1 MNTYKDIEAE
11 EEMYDEE
18 QDEKEPLDPFVL
30 EILLQIFRKVFN
42 VNHFFSKEELQLTPE
57 HFIEKIMNNEMK
69 DITKED
75 SLTIME
81 RKTAINNESFNQI
94 IKKDLKYILS
104 HYSKSV
110 IAPNR
115 NNKYRYLICFSLL
128 ESMYD
133 STNELPNKTIKEL
146 QIFLLNGFLDKK
158 LSTEEALIRMA
169 LFIGNFCGNAYYDQ
183 LKKEFEVFFN
193 NY

>member
-69 DITKED
+69 DITKEIPHI
-75 SLTIME
+75 LIVKFAMNGTIF
-81 RKTAINNESFNQI
+81 KILQNGTI
-94 IKKDLKYILS
+94 I
-104 HYSKSV
+104 
-110 IAPNR
+110 
-115 NNKYRYLICFSLL
+115 
-128 ESMYD
+128 
-133 STNELPNKTIKEL
+133 TNIHVNIH
-146 QIFLLNGFLDKK
+146 
-158 LSTEEALIRMA
+158 
-169 LFIGNFCGNAYYDQ
+169 
-183 LKKEFEVFFN
+183 
-193 NY
+193 

>member
-18 QDEKEPLDPFVL
+18 HDEKEPLDPFVL

-110 IAPNR
+110 IAKNR

-146 QIFLLNGFLDKK
+146 QIFLLNGFLDKQ

-169 LFIGNFCGNAYYDQ
+169 LFIGTFCGNAYYDQ